1 MRQKAPEAG
10 VLVPN
15 AGYDGERE
23 VNVFAGWIGSRQA
36 ASKGGVTGVMWR
48 VMTRRNERNWFF
60 QNTRREQGIGAEGL
74 YIKCTESGV
83 AGVLIVESRNGAADT
98 V

>member
-1 MRQKAPEAG
+1 
-10 VLVPN
+10 
-15 AGYDGERE
+15 
-23 VNVFAGWIGSRQA
+23 
-36 ASKGGVTGVMWR
+36 
-48 VMTRRNERNWFF
+48 MTRRNERNWFF